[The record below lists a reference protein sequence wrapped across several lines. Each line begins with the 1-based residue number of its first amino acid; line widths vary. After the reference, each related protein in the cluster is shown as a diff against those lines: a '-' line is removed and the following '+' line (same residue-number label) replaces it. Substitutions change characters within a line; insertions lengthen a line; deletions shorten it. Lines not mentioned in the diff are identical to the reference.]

1 MVEQFVGT
9 WKIISS
15 ENFDE
20 LLKEFGKSIIIYWMS
35 GSISE
40 YLQNPERKFKLNE
53 PFLEQVLNNKDMRA
67 VITLENGK
75 LFQKLLEGDGKFTV
89 EREISEGKMIV
100 RSRMGNVVAVR
111 TFEKE
116 E

>member
-20 LLKEFGKSIIIYWMS
+20 LLKEFGLGAAKLHEANQIRPTVDDQGVISMKSLNI
-35 GSISE
+35 
-40 YLQNPERKFKLNE
+40 FKTLN
-53 PFLEQVLNNKDMRA
+53 A